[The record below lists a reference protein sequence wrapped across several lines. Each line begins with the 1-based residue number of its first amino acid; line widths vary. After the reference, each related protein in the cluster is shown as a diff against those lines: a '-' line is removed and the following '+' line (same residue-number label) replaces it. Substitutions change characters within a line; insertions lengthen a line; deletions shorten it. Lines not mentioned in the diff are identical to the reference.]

1 MKKQLLNERQVR
13 KMMKFANIGA
23 LSDGFINKLNENELM
38 PEEQLDEEESM
49 EENLDEAVDE
59 EVYEETLDEEIL
71 DEETLDE
78 ETLDEDLVA
87 LAEALNEQP
96 EEDVPDMGGEEG
108 FGPEGG
114 EELGAEE
121 DEEPLCSAITALKAL
136 KLGLQELDPAAADK
150 IQIDLESEEEAEP
163 EVPEEEM
170 PEMPPMGAE
179 EEPVEEDA
187 GLYEARRRKRIISK
201 VTQQVAKRLMKAKK
215 TQ

>member
-23 LSDGFINKLNENELM
+23 LSDGFIDKLNENELM
-38 PEEQLDEEESM
+38 PEEQMDEEEGT
-49 EENLDEAVDE
+49 EENLDEVVDE
-59 EVYEETLDEEIL
+59 EVNEENLDEEA
-71 DEETLDE
+71 
-78 ETLDEDLVA
+78 LDEDLLA
-87 LAEALNEQP
+87 LAEALNEEP
-96 EEDVPDMGGEEG
+96 EDVPAMGGEEE

-114 EELGAEE
+114 EEPGTGE

-136 KLGLQELDPAAADK
+136 KFGLQELDPAAADK

-179 EEPVEEDA
+179 EEPVEENA
-187 GLYEARRRKRIISK
+187 NLYEARRRKRIISK